1 MHAATRL
8 PWVIIRKNKWNEKLH
23 DTLVTGHNTSRSH
36 VYVSSSGKQKLHD
49 TLDTVQISLS
59 HVPFKVLS
67 TVYVNTA
74 DIDSLKQLPQC
85 QFWGGVTLSPV
96 QTPSVLCLSVS
107 ILRVTI
113 MDSLKSPA
121 GPWWL
126 ESGKNKSL
134 ASGHVTRDKHGHLL
148 TMGGDIEPE
157 CPGLVPGQCHI
168 VCLVVKCLRS
178 IQCTLGV
185 YTAV

>member
-1 MHAATRL
+1 MSVLRGCDSQSS
-8 PWVIIRKNKWNEKLH
+8 P
-23 DTLVTGHNTSRSH
+23 DTLCPLSVRVYSPGHNN
-36 VYVSSSGKQKLHD
+36 GQ
-49 TLDTVQISLS
+49 
-59 HVPFKVLS
+59 FKV
-67 TVYVNTA
+67 
-74 DIDSLKQLPQC
+74 
-85 QFWGGVTLSPV
+85 
-96 QTPSVLCLSVS
+96 
-107 ILRVTI
+107 
-113 MDSLKSPA
+113 PA
-121 GPWWL
+121 GPCRL

-157 CPGLVPGQCHI
+157 CPGLVPGHWSVSHC